1 MRPDAV
7 LEALDEALGGR
18 NKEDPGLSLAVN
30 HVADV
35 CSILISNRNFE
46 TENWKEVVSGAL
58 STYIGEKKAAD
69 ISVQLREH
77 CFKETR
83 PRQAQV
89 CMDIFFGSVCMCVCV
104 YYVHEYTQE

>member
-18 NKEDPGLSLAVN
+18 NKDDPGLALAVN

-35 CSILISNRNFE
+35 CSILTSNRNFE
-46 TENWKEVVSGAL
+46 PDSWKEVVTGAL
-58 STYIGEKKAAD
+58 GMFISEKKAAD
-69 ISVQLREH
+69 ISMQLREH

-83 PRQAQV
+83 PRQSQV
-89 CMDIFFGSVCMCVCV
+89 CVDV
-104 YYVHEYTQE
+104 